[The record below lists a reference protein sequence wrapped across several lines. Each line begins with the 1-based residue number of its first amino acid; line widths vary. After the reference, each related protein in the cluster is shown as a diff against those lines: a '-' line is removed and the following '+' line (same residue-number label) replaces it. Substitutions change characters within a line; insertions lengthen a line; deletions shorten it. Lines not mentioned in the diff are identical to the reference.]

1 MGALVIRLRGD
12 EDVDAD
18 LQARRGVDDLVAA
31 ARRDEALSHP
41 LDLDRVHRGNAI
53 ESAPRGTRGAQLA
66 DSRSMTRRWGGLGL
80 AVAAA
85 AALAGM
91 AAAAKPLVVTENG
104 VRGLKLGKPLADARR
119 TGLIGPTGPGCEL
132 ASPRPLVARLRSP
145 LKGFATFDGKAPH
158 PLVALDVTGGAITVK
173 HVGVGDS
180 ASKARSAYPNARLLV
195 SKPDDPLQLTAL
207 IVTRGGK
214 DRMWLMLN
222 KPGGHV
228 TDIDIPIVQAC
239 EVTRLWHP
247 FAAMGAVEG
256 GELVIA
262 RGEGARVWDAD
273 GREYLDATA
282 GLWFATSAT
291 AAPSSP
297 PPRPSR

>member
-1 MGALVIRLRGD
+1 
-12 EDVDAD
+12 
-18 LQARRGVDDLVAA
+18 
-31 ARRDEALSHP
+31 
-41 LDLDRVHRGNAI
+41 
-53 ESAPRGTRGAQLA
+53 
-66 DSRSMTRRWGGLGL
+66 MTRRWGGLGL

-132 ASPRPLVARLRSP
+132 ASPRPLVARLRPP

-180 ASKARSAYPNARLLV
+180 AAKAQRAYPNARLLV

-239 EVTRLWHP
+239 E
-247 FAAMGAVEG
+247 
-256 GELVIA
+256 
-262 RGEGARVWDAD
+262 
-273 GREYLDATA
+273 
-282 GLWFATSAT
+282 
-291 AAPSSP
+291 
-297 PPRPSR
+297 